1 MLEIWRKTFHKIA
14 ETLEVLMAVAV
25 FAAVLLA
32 IASLLPTFREYAASP
47 TGSEGFM
54 HLLEQILSIVV
65 GLEFV
70 SMLCKPD
77 AENVTEVLIFL
88 IARHVI
94 VLETS
99 SVENLLSVIS
109 IAILFFIRY
118 FLIQSGGKQPGR
130 RRFPGFRLSAGT
142 EERSDRTEAG
152 TDPSD
157 EGGNSDPDC

>member
-1 MLEIWRKTFHKIA
+1 MLDIFRKYFHKIA
-14 ETLEVLMAVAV
+14 ETIEVLMSLAV
-25 FAAVLLA
+25 FAAVIMAVFNLIPGFQTYLSA
-32 IASLLPTFREYAASP
+32 P

-54 HLLEQILSIVV
+54 DLLEQILSIVV

-99 SVENLLSVIS
+99 AVESLLSVIS

-118 FLIQSGGKQPGR
+118 FVIYSGGHPHTRKH
-130 RRFPGFRLSAGT
+130 FPGVSLSG
-142 EERSDRTEAG
+142 RPKDSP
-152 TDPSD
+152 DPAKS
-157 EGGNSDPDC
+157 GGSSDPE

>member
-1 MLEIWRKTFHKIA
+1 MLDIFRKYFHRIA
-14 ETLEVLMAVAV
+14 ETVEVLMSLAV
-25 FAAVLLA
+25 FAAVI
-32 IASLLPTFREYAASP
+32 IAVFALIPGFQAYLSAP

-54 HLLEQILSIVV
+54 DLLEQILSIVV

-118 FLIQSGGKQPGR
+118 FVIYSGSHPHTRK
-130 RRFPGFRLSAGT
+130 RFPGVYLSGRP
-142 EERSDRTEAG
+142 ENRP
-152 TDPSD
+152 DPA
-157 EGGNSDPDC
+157 ENGGNSDPGENHENLS